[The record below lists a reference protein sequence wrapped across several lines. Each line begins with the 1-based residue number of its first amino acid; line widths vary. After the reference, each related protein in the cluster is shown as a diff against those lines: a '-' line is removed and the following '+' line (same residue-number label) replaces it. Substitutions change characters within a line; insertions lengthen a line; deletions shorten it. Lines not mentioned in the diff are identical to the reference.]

1 MENKTTFV
9 EIRKFLKPW
18 LNTKSRWNENIA
30 KIYKSNGNLVVSI
43 CYSIIYDNKPS
54 DILMIEEIKNYLIQR
69 GFDYDGSGRFT
80 RKENLVDWE
89 NSLIFEF

>member
-1 MENKTTFV
+1 MENKTTFI

-18 LNTKSRWNENIA
+18 LNTKSRWNENTV
-30 KIYKSNGNLVVSI
+30 KIYKSNDKLVVSV

-54 DILMIEEIKNYLIQR
+54 DNFMIQQIKNYLIQR

-80 RKENLVDWE
+80 RKENLVDSE
-89 NSLIFEF
+89 NSLIFE